1 MAARA
6 RLCRS
11 ARHRGPDFLRPV
23 LFFGD
28 PSGAERAAGTALGR
42 RAVAFAHSLPERFE
56 RRPRGGAAPFLR
68 PVSSA
73 GKTSGRARAGIRP
86 RARREPRIAAGRIPP
101 RETRF
106 RHCVLPHHSAHPR
119 HLSPDPAIR
128 RRHAQE
134 HADRIARRA
143 ALRTQESGRYA
154 ARSPGTHDRL
164 FPSGQRRRNPM
175 KLSSKTFCAAL
186 ALALVA
192 ACADP
197 LVKDTRALLN
207 EGRTEEALAAFEK
220 ATRQDPQNH
229 VYRSEYFRVRAFAV
243 AQWLVQADSL
253 RAASQFEGAEE
264 LYRRVLK
271 YDAANERATQG
282 LAQVDLDRR
291 HRALVAEADK
301 LVKVEKYRDAR
312 ELLGTVLAENPAQRD
327 ARQLQRQIEEKTTK
341 PAVALLQLRSSVTK
355 PISLELKDVP
365 LRTGFDV
372 SARAAGLNFLSAR
385 ALPPAQTTPKYLP
398 SRT

>member
-1 MAARA
+1 MSRSKIPRARSSSACRRPSGATGEARPGMAARA

-28 PSGAERAAGTALGR
+28 PPGAERAAGTALGR
-42 RAVAFAHSLPERFE
+42 RAVALAHSLPERFE
-56 RRPRGGAAPFLR
+56 RRPRGGAAPLLR

-73 GKTSGRARAGIRP
+73 GKTSGRARAGIRT

-143 ALRTQESGRYA
+143 ALRAQESGRYA

-175 KLSSKTFCAAL
+175 RLSSKTFCAAL

-207 EGRTEEALAAFEK
+207 EGRTDEALASLEK
-220 ATRQDPQNH
+220 AAREDPQNH
-229 VYRSEYFRVRAFAV
+229 VYRSEYFRVRTFAV
-243 AQWLVQADSL
+243 GQWLVQADSL
-253 RAASQFEGAEE
+253 RAASQFEAAEE
-264 LYRRVLK
+264 LTAGCSSTIRR
-271 YDAANERATQG
+271 T
-282 LAQVDLDRR
+282 
-291 HRALVAEADK
+291 
-301 LVKVEKYRDAR
+301 
-312 ELLGTVLAENPAQRD
+312 
-327 ARQLQRQIEEKTTK
+327 
-341 PAVALLQLRSSVTK
+341 
-355 PISLELKDVP
+355 
-365 LRTGFDV
+365 
-372 SARAAGLNFLSAR
+372 SAPR
-385 ALPPAQTTPKYLP
+385 
-398 SRT
+398 